1 MALTSVNI
9 SQQISANLTA
19 QGIRSSIPLG
29 GNNTVTD
36 SCDIGFEF
44 SLRCGAT
51 ANVFV
56 LTYANSSKD
65 NKPTLH
71 YTNAAGDVFCDQ
83 QLGTDATSNAEK
95 IQDPSM
101 TDVPAIAQINA
112 VYYEAPTTNGGIVQ
126 ATGSDEGLGTVD
138 LKSAGGSALIIPRMS
153 TSSSLTT
160 TISFASASVGD
171 VIKVVVLGNST

>member
-29 GNNTVTD
+29 GTNNVTD

-44 SLRCGAT
+44 AIRCAAT
-51 ANVFV
+51 ANAFV
-56 LTYANSSKD
+56 LTYANSNKS

-71 YTNAAGDVFCDQ
+71 ASNNASDPFCDQ
-83 QLGTDATSNAEK
+83 QFGTTSGNAII

-101 TDVPAIAQINA
+101 ADVAAIGELKAI
-112 VYYEAPTTNGGIVQ
+112 YYEAPTTNGGIIQV
-126 ATGSDEGLGTVD
+126 TGSDEGVGTVK
-138 LKSAGGSALIIPRMS
+138 LKSAGASALVIPRIS
-153 TSSSLTT
+153 ATSSLTT
-160 TISFASASVGD
+160 TISFGSASVGD
-171 VIKVVVLGNST
+171 VIKVVVLANST